1 MPILWSHFCW
11 RYCQWKLFV
20 VTYRPATICRLCSDI
35 NAGVIYP
42 TCGTDIL
49 HLLYVFAKRQAS
61 LKKYE
66 TLKICAPVA
75 RHMSNTAET
84 DVKVDGSLPDQLI
97 NPGDYESL
105 LPTKAEHTAADYTE
119 NKKKNWS
126 TMTRE
131 GWLLCT
137 NMVLLT
143 SQHNHQWHDFFP
155 CKL

>member
-1 MPILWSHFCW
+1 M
-11 RYCQWKLFV
+11 
-20 VTYRPATICRLCSDI
+20 
-35 NAGVIYP
+35 
-42 TCGTDIL
+42 
-49 HLLYVFAKRQAS
+49 FAKRQAS

-119 NKKKNWS
+119 NKKKLVNNDS
-126 TMTRE
+126 GR
-131 GWLLCT
+131 
-137 NMVLLT
+137 LT
-143 SQHNHQWHDFFP
+143 PVYKYGSIN
-155 CKL
+155 

>member
-1 MPILWSHFCW
+1 M
-11 RYCQWKLFV
+11 
-20 VTYRPATICRLCSDI
+20 
-35 NAGVIYP
+35 
-42 TCGTDIL
+42 
-49 HLLYVFAKRQAS
+49 FAKRQAS

-131 GWLLCT
+131 G
-137 NMVLLT
+137 
-143 SQHNHQWHDFFP
+143 
-155 CKL
+155 